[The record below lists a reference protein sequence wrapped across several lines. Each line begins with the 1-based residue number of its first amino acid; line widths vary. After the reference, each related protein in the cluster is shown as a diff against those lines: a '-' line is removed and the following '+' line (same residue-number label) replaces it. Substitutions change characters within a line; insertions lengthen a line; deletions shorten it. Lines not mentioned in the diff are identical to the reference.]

1 MVTLHPSTALRY
13 TWRVHG
19 HSQRTHRRNTMRNF
33 RTLIAATS
41 VAFSSAMA
49 AYAESPL
56 PKASDVLVRYG
67 DDIEGWTVYANQT
80 RGDCLIVRQDGPSA
94 VQMGVTANQE
104 VGYLGVFTKEDIG
117 LQNGNTS
124 DIFVSI
130 DGQLF
135 KGVATSTSGELKG
148 GYSGGYI
155 LTDDPK
161 FKRAVAKRYK
171 MTVFPETKGTFV
183 VDLKGTFKAMAVGR
197 KCLGK

>member
-1 MVTLHPSTALRY
+1 
-13 TWRVHG
+13 
-19 HSQRTHRRNTMRNF
+19 MRNLM
-33 RTLIAATS
+33 TLIAATS
-41 VAFSSAMA
+41 VALSSATA
-49 AYAESPL
+49 AYAQTQNPL

-80 RGDCLIVRQDGPSA
+80 RGDCLIVRQDGPSS

-161 FKRAVAKRYK
+161 FKRAVAKRYE
-171 MTVFPETKGTFV
+171 MTVFPETEGTFV
-183 VDLKGTFKAMAVGR
+183 VDLKGTFRAMAAGL
-197 KCLGK
+197 KCLNQ

>member
-1 MVTLHPSTALRY
+1 
-13 TWRVHG
+13 
-19 HSQRTHRRNTMRNF
+19 
-33 RTLIAATS
+33 
-41 VAFSSAMA
+41 
-49 AYAESPL
+49 
-56 PKASDVLVRYG
+56 
-67 DDIEGWTVYANQT
+67 
-80 RGDCLIVRQDGPSA
+80 
-94 VQMGVTANQE
+94 MGVTANQE

-117 LQNGNTS
+117 LQNGNKS

-130 DGQLF
+130 DGRRF

-171 MTVFPETKGTFV
+171 MTVFPKTKGTFV
-183 VDLKGTFKAMAVGR
+183 VDLKGTYKAMAMGR

>member
-1 MVTLHPSTALRY
+1 
-13 TWRVHG
+13 
-19 HSQRTHRRNTMRNF
+19 MRNF
-33 RTLIAATS
+33 MTLIAATS
-41 VAFSSAMA
+41 VALSSAAA
-49 AYAESPL
+49 AYAQSQNPL
-56 PKASDVLVRYG
+56 PKSTDVLVRYG

-135 KGVATSTSGELKG
+135 KGVATSTTTGELKG

-161 FKRAVAKRYK
+161 FKRAVAKRYE

-183 VDLKGTFKAMAVGR
+183 VDLKGTFKAMAMGR
-197 KCLGK
+197 KCLKQ